1 MYDYLKIYYFL
12 GKRQWTENDQYY
24 FVKSEVGAGLVSKQQ
39 KLMPPPDCDTLSE
52 ISNLLDNEDERL
64 PLDVIKALKGISLK
78 EEELTKLSRELQQ
91 A

>member
-1 MYDYLKIYYFL
+1 MYDYLKIYFFL

-24 FVKSEVGAGLVSKQQ
+24 YVKSEVGGLVSKQQ

-64 PLDVIKALKGISLK
+64 PLEVIKALKGISVK

-91 A
+91 T